1 MSIPSKNPPHIML
14 VVGEASGDILGSA
27 LMKGLQDRL
36 GDVRFSGVGGPK
48 MEALGLTS
56 IFPMSDIAVMGPREI
71 IPRLPLIFRHMN
83 ETTAHA
89 VADKPDGIVI
99 IDSPDFTHRV
109 AKRIHK
115 SMPDVPIAN
124 YVSPTVW
131 AWRRGRAKAMA
142 GYLDRVLAL
151 LPFEPD
157 FFAAQA
163 NLKCVYVGHP
173 AIEKVAPKSEGEA
186 FRIRHGLS
194 ADTPLALILPGSRT
208 NEVKRLSQLFG
219 DTAQNLATKVP
230 DLRVVI
236 PTVPHV
242 ADYVREVVATW
253 PGNPIVVEDDT
264 EKRGAFAAANVAL
277 AASGTVALE
286 LGLAQIPMTIAYKID
301 RLAAWVVGRMM
312 RVPSVVLVN
321 LVLDR
326 PSVNEF
332 LQQFSTPDNLA
343 EDMAGLLLDPK
354 RRRRALDDLA
364 EFHELMGI
372 GGETPSERAA
382 REVAQM
388 IGRA

>member
-1 MSIPSKNPPHIML
+1 MSRHSEKPPHIML

-27 LMKGLQDRL
+27 LMTGLKDRL

-48 MEALGLTS
+48 MEALGLAS

-71 IPRLPLIFRHMN
+71 IPRLPLIFRHMK
-83 ETTAHA
+83 ETAAHA
-89 VADKPDGIVI
+89 EADKPDGIVI

-115 SMPDVPIAN
+115 RMPDVPIAN

-332 LQQFSTPDNLA
+332 LQQFSTP
-343 EDMAGLLLDPK
+343 
-354 RRRRALDDLA
+354 
-364 EFHELMGI
+364 
-372 GGETPSERAA
+372 
-382 REVAQM
+382 
-388 IGRA
+388 

>member
-1 MSIPSKNPPHIML
+1 MSTPSKNPPHIML

-27 LMKGLQDRL
+27 LMTGLKDRL

-48 MEALGLTS
+48 MEALGLAS

-71 IPRLPLIFRHMN
+71 IPRLPLILRHMK

-109 AKRIHK
+109 AKSIHK
-115 SMPDVPIAN
+115 RMPDVPIAN

-131 AWRRGRAKAMA
+131 AWRRGRAKSMA

-219 DTAQNLATKVP
+219 DTAQKLATKVP
-230 DLRVVI
+230 GLRVVI

-242 ADYVREVVATW
+242 ASYVREVVATW
-253 PGNPIVVEDDT
+253 PGNPIVVADET

-332 LQQFSTPDNLA
+332 LQQFSTADNLA
-343 EDMAGLLLDPK
+343 EDMAGLLLDPN
-354 RRRRALDDLA
+354 RRQRALDDLA